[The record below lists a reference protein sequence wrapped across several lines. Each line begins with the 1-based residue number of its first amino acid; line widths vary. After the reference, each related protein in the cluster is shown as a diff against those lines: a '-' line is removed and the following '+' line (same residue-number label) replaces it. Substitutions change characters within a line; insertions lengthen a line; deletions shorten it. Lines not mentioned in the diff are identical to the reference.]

1 LEYDPMQCLGLAA
14 AILISIPTNAFAW
27 NIPTHMITGAIAY
40 QTLQRED
47 PEKIITV
54 SLMLQR
60 HPWYAGRWRGQLDKI
75 SGPERL
81 EILFMLAARW
91 ADDVRRH
98 DRAQDR
104 PSWHYINLSFKPEGE
119 LASIR
124 AKPPDSVNILSA
136 LAENK
141 RILRREAPIEQR
153 AIALAWLFHLV
164 GDIHQPL
171 HTAQLFGREYPD
183 GDRGGNEI
191 CVRVTPELAPLNLHA
206 LWDGLVTSSK
216 NVGHIE
222 KMSTELRNKFPRG
235 ELTELSNSEPEAWA
249 KESFGAAIK
258 VAYQHGAIRGDPKGQ
273 RRDCRE
279 VADAAVLPTGYA
291 GKARVVA
298 DRRILLA
305 GYRLASVLERVLGK

>member
-1 LEYDPMQCLGLAA
+1 MQCLGSAA
-14 AILISIPTNAFAW
+14 AILISIPTDAFAW

-81 EILFMLAARW
+81 EVLFMLAARW

-119 LASIR
+119 PASIR

-141 RILRREAPIEQR
+141 RILQREAPIEQR

-164 GDIHQPL
+164 GDVHQPL
-171 HTAQLFGREYPD
+171 HTAQLFDRKYPD

-191 CVRVTPELAPLNLHA
+191 CVRVAPEQAPLNFHA
-206 LWDGLVTSSK
+206 LWDGLITSSK
-216 NVGHIE
+216 NVGRIE

-235 ELTELSNSEPEAWA
+235 ELTELANSEPEAWA
-249 KESFGAAIK
+249 KESFAARE
-258 VAYQHGAIRGDPKGQ
+258 VAYEQGAIRGAPKGQ
-273 RRDCRE
+273 ARDCRE
-279 VADAAVLPTGYA
+279 VIEAAVLPAGYA
-291 GKARVVA
+291 AMARSVA
-298 DRRILLA
+298 DRRLLLA
-305 GYRLASVLERVLGK
+305 GYRLAGVLSGILGK